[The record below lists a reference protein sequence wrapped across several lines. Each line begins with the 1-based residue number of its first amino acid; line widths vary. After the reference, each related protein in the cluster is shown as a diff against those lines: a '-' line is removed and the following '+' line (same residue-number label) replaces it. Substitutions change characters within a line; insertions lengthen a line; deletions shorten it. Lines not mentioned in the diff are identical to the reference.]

1 MTRSEA
7 NKMINDAL
15 TLEIFEALM
24 AQDTINPPGNE
35 KRGALCLKEIFDRE
49 GIPCEVQDLGD
60 NRANFIASFGEGD
73 KILEYSGH
81 LDVVPCV
88 GNWQHTAI
96 GTTEEGELIYGRGA
110 CDMKGGVAAMC
121 SAAIS
126 MFRDKTPLNGQ
137 IRLTFVADEEDA
149 NLGMHAFL
157 DSHKAATYTILGEPT
172 DLHVAIAHR
181 GVGRYYID
189 LLGHACHAALRST
202 EETAVAKAARAVM
215 AIEDLNKQLESM
227 THDVLPSP
235 SIVVTMVQGYEKD
248 NVVPGKVRLLVDFRV
263 LPGMTEPQTRKLVQD
278 ALDAHGIVGYE
289 LIKHFFMPGGEVAQA
304 HPFVSACVEQAEK
317 LNERKE
323 APQAFGASCEQ
334 CFLVEAGSATVIIG
348 PGSLDQAHT
357 VDEFVEKA
365 QLLRAAKLYREI
377 AMDVLK

>member
-1 MTRSEA
+1 
-7 NKMINDAL
+7 MINDAL

-60 NRANFIASFGEGD
+60 NRANFIASFGGGD

-278 ALDAHGIVGYE
+278 ALDAHGIVGFE
-289 LIKHFFMPGGEVAQA
+289 LTKHFFMPGGEVAQA

>member
-1 MTRSEA
+1 
-7 NKMINDAL
+7 MINDAL

-88 GNWQHTAI
+88 GDWQHTAI
-96 GTTEEGELIYGRGA
+96 GTTEEGDLIYGRGA

-278 ALDAHGIVGYE
+278 ALDAHGIVGFE
-289 LIKHFFMPGGEVAQA
+289 LTKHFFMPGGEVAQA

-357 VDEFVEKA
+357 VDEFVEKV

>member
-1 MTRSEA
+1 
-7 NKMINDAL
+7 MINDAL

-49 GIPCEVQDLGD
+49 GIPCEVQDLGN

-88 GNWQHTAI
+88 GDWQHTAI

-278 ALDAHGIVGYE
+278 ALDAHGIVGFE
-289 LIKHFFMPGGEVAQA
+289 LTKHFFMPGGEVAQV

>member
-1 MTRSEA
+1 
-7 NKMINDAL
+7 MINDAL

-35 KRGALCLKEIFDRE
+35 KRGVLCLKEIFDRE

-88 GNWQHTAI
+88 GDWQHTAI
-96 GTTEEGELIYGRGA
+96 GTTEEGDLIYGRGA

-278 ALDAHGIVGYE
+278 ALDAHGIVGFE
-289 LIKHFFMPGGEVAQA
+289 LTKHFFMPGGEVAQA

>member
-1 MTRSEA
+1 
-7 NKMINDAL
+7 MINDAL

-88 GNWQHTAI
+88 GDWQHTAI
-96 GTTEEGELIYGRGA
+96 GTTEEGDLIYGRGA

-278 ALDAHGIVGYE
+278 ALDAHGIVGFE
-289 LIKHFFMPGGEVAQA
+289 LTKHFFMPGGEVAQA

-365 QLLRAAKLYREI
+365 QLLRAEKLYREI

>member
-1 MTRSEA
+1 
-7 NKMINDAL
+7 MINDAL

-49 GIPCEVQDLGD
+49 GIPCEVQDLGN
-60 NRANFIASFGEGD
+60 NRTNFIASFGEGD

-88 GNWQHTAI
+88 GDWQHTAI

-278 ALDAHGIVGYE
+278 ALDAHGIVGFE
-289 LIKHFFMPGGEVAQA
+289 LTKHFFMPGGEVAQA

>member
-1 MTRSEA
+1 
-7 NKMINDAL
+7 MINDAL

-88 GNWQHTAI
+88 GDWQHTAI
-96 GTTEEGELIYGRGA
+96 GTTEEGDLIYGRGA

-202 EETAVAKAARAVM
+202 EETAVAKAARSVM

-278 ALDAHGIVGYE
+278 ALDAHGIVGFE
-289 LIKHFFMPGGEVAQA
+289 LTKHFFMPGGEVAQA

>member
-1 MTRSEA
+1 
-7 NKMINDAL
+7 MINDAL

-49 GIPCEVQDLGD
+49 GIPCEVQDLGN

-88 GNWQHTAI
+88 GDWQHTAI
-96 GTTEEGELIYGRGA
+96 GTTEEGDLIYGRGA

-278 ALDAHGIVGYE
+278 ALDAHGIVGFE
-289 LIKHFFMPGGEVAQA
+289 LTKHFFMPGGEVAQA

-334 CFLVEAGSATVIIG
+334 CVLVEAGSATVIIG

>member
-1 MTRSEA
+1 M
-7 NKMINDAL
+7 
-15 TLEIFEALM
+15 
-24 AQDTINPPGNE
+24 
-35 KRGALCLKEIFDRE
+35 
-49 GIPCEVQDLGD
+49 QDLGD

-88 GNWQHTAI
+88 GDWQHTAI
-96 GTTEEGELIYGRGA
+96 GTTEEGDLIYGRGA

-278 ALDAHGIVGYE
+278 ALDAHGIVGFE
-289 LIKHFFMPGGEVAQA
+289 LTKHFFMPGGEVAQA

>member
-1 MTRSEA
+1 
-7 NKMINDAL
+7 MINDAL

-24 AQDTINPPGNE
+24 AQNTINPPGNE

-289 LIKHFFMPGGEVAQA
+289 LTKHFFMPGGEVAQA

>member
-1 MTRSEA
+1 
-7 NKMINDAL
+7 MINDAL

-24 AQDTINPPGNE
+24 AQNTINPPGNE

-96 GTTEEGELIYGRGA
+96 GTTEEGDLIYGRGA

-215 AIEDLNKQLESM
+215 AIEDLNKQLENM

-235 SIVVTMVQGYEKD
+235 SIAVTMVQGYEKD

-278 ALDAHGIVGYE
+278 ALDAHGIVGFE
-289 LIKHFFMPGGEVAQA
+289 LTKHFFMPGGEVAQA

>member
-1 MTRSEA
+1 
-7 NKMINDAL
+7 MINDAL

-202 EETAVAKAARAVM
+202 EETAVAKAARAVI

-278 ALDAHGIVGYE
+278 ALDAHGIVGFE
-289 LIKHFFMPGGEVAQA
+289 LTKHFFMPGGEVAQA

>member
-1 MTRSEA
+1 
-7 NKMINDAL
+7 MINDAL

-88 GNWQHTAI
+88 GDWQHTAI
-96 GTTEEGELIYGRGA
+96 GTTEEGDLIYGRGA

-263 LPGMTEPQTRKLVQD
+263 LPGMTETQTRKLVQD
-278 ALDAHGIVGYE
+278 ALDAHGIVGFE
-289 LIKHFFMPGGEVAQA
+289 LTKHFFMPGGEVAQA

-377 AMDVLK
+377 AVDVLK

>member
-1 MTRSEA
+1 
-7 NKMINDAL
+7 MINDAL

-278 ALDAHGIVGYE
+278 ALDAHGIVGFE
-289 LIKHFFMPGGEVAQA
+289 LTKHFFMPGGEVAQA

-365 QLLRAAKLYREI
+365 QLLRAAKLYRDI

>member
-1 MTRSEA
+1 
-7 NKMINDAL
+7 MINDAL

-278 ALDAHGIVGYE
+278 ALDAHGIVGFE
-289 LIKHFFMPGGEVAQA
+289 LTKHFFMPGGEVAQA
-304 HPFVSACVEQAEK
+304 HPFVSACVKQAEK

>member
-1 MTRSEA
+1 
-7 NKMINDAL
+7 MINDAL
-15 TLEIFEALM
+15 TLEIFETLM

-88 GNWQHTAI
+88 GDWQHTAI
-96 GTTEEGELIYGRGA
+96 GTTEEGDLIYGRGA

-278 ALDAHGIVGYE
+278 ALDAHGIVGFE
-289 LIKHFFMPGGEVAQA
+289 LTKHFFMPGGEVAQA

>member
-1 MTRSEA
+1 
-7 NKMINDAL
+7 MINDAL

-88 GNWQHTAI
+88 GDWQHTAI
-96 GTTEEGELIYGRGA
+96 GTTEQGELIYGRGA

-278 ALDAHGIVGYE
+278 ALDAHGIVGFE
-289 LIKHFFMPGGEVAQA
+289 LTKHFFMPGGEVAQA

>member
-1 MTRSEA
+1 
-7 NKMINDAL
+7 MINDAL

-88 GNWQHTAI
+88 GDWQHTAI

-278 ALDAHGIVGYE
+278 ALDAHGIVGFE
-289 LIKHFFMPGGEVAQA
+289 LTKHFFMPGGEVAQA

-377 AMDVLK
+377 AIDVLK

>member
-1 MTRSEA
+1 
-7 NKMINDAL
+7 MINDAL

-348 PGSLDQAHT
+348 PGSLDQAHS

>member
-1 MTRSEA
+1 
-7 NKMINDAL
+7 MINDAL

-88 GNWQHTAI
+88 GDWQHTAI
-96 GTTEEGELIYGRGA
+96 GTTEEGDLIYGRGA

-278 ALDAHGIVGYE
+278 ALDAHGIVGFE
-289 LIKHFFMPGGEVAQA
+289 LTKHFFMPGGEVAQA
-304 HPFVSACVEQAEK
+304 HPFVSACVAQAEK

>member
-1 MTRSEA
+1 
-7 NKMINDAL
+7 MINDAL

-24 AQDTINPPGNE
+24 AQNTINPPGNE

-88 GNWQHTAI
+88 GDWQHTAI
-96 GTTEEGELIYGRGA
+96 GTTEEGDLIYGRGA

-263 LPGMTEPQTRKLVQD
+263 LPGMTETQTRKLVQD
-278 ALDAHGIVGYE
+278 ALDAHGIVGFE
-289 LIKHFFMPGGEVAQA
+289 LTKHFFMPGGEVAQA

-365 QLLRAAKLYREI
+365 QLLRATKLYREI

>member
-1 MTRSEA
+1 
-7 NKMINDAL
+7 MINDAL

-60 NRANFIASFGEGD
+60 NRANFIASFGGGD

-96 GTTEEGELIYGRGA
+96 GTTEEGDLIYGRGA

-278 ALDAHGIVGYE
+278 ALDAHGIVGFE
-289 LIKHFFMPGGEVAQA
+289 LTKHFFMPGGEVAQA

>member
-1 MTRSEA
+1 
-7 NKMINDAL
+7 MINDAL

-88 GNWQHTAI
+88 GDWQHTAI

-248 NVVPGKVRLLVDFRV
+248 TVVPGKVRLLVDFRV

-278 ALDAHGIVGYE
+278 ALDAHGIVGFE
-289 LIKHFFMPGGEVAQA
+289 LTKHFFMPGGEVAQA

>member
-1 MTRSEA
+1 
-7 NKMINDAL
+7 MINDAL

-157 DSHKAATYTILGEPT
+157 DSHKAATYTSLGEPT

-278 ALDAHGIVGYE
+278 ALDAHGIVGFE
-289 LIKHFFMPGGEVAQA
+289 LTKHFFMPGGEVAQA

>member
-1 MTRSEA
+1 
-7 NKMINDAL
+7 MINDAL

-88 GNWQHTAI
+88 GDWQHTAI

-278 ALDAHGIVGYE
+278 ALDAHGSVGYE
-289 LIKHFFMPGGEVAQA
+289 LTKHFFMPGGEVAQA

>member
-1 MTRSEA
+1 
-7 NKMINDAL
+7 MINDAL

-49 GIPCEVQDLGD
+49 GIPCEVQDLGN

-88 GNWQHTAI
+88 GDWQHTAI
-96 GTTEEGELIYGRGA
+96 GTTEEGDLIYGRGA

-157 DSHKAATYTILGEPT
+157 DSHKAATYTSLGEPT

-278 ALDAHGIVGYE
+278 ALDAHGIVGFE
-289 LIKHFFMPGGEVAQA
+289 LTKHFFMPGGEVAQA

>member
-1 MTRSEA
+1 
-7 NKMINDAL
+7 MINDAL

-49 GIPCEVQDLGD
+49 GSPCEVQDLGD

-96 GTTEEGELIYGRGA
+96 GTTEEGDLIYGRGA

-278 ALDAHGIVGYE
+278 ALDAHGIVGFE
-289 LIKHFFMPGGEVAQA
+289 LTKHFFMPGGEVAQA

>member
-1 MTRSEA
+1 
-7 NKMINDAL
+7 MINDAL

-88 GNWQHTAI
+88 GDWQHTAI
-96 GTTEEGELIYGRGA
+96 GTTEEGNLIYGRGA

-263 LPGMTEPQTRKLVQD
+263 LPGMTELQTRKLVQD
-278 ALDAHGIVGYE
+278 ALDAHGIVGFE
-289 LIKHFFMPGGEVAQA
+289 LTKHFFMPGGEVAQA

>member
-1 MTRSEA
+1 
-7 NKMINDAL
+7 MINDAL

-24 AQDTINPPGNE
+24 AQNTINPPGNE

-278 ALDAHGIVGYE
+278 ALDAHGIVGFE
-289 LIKHFFMPGGEVAQA
+289 LTKHFFMPGGEVAQA

-334 CFLVEAGSATVIIG
+334 CFLVEAGSATVVIG

>member
-1 MTRSEA
+1 
-7 NKMINDAL
+7 MINDAL

-88 GNWQHTAI
+88 GDWQHTAI
-96 GTTEEGELIYGRGA
+96 GTTEEGDLIYGRGA

-157 DSHKAATYTILGEPT
+157 DSLKAATYTILGEPT

-278 ALDAHGIVGYE
+278 ALDAHGIVGFE
-289 LIKHFFMPGGEVAQA
+289 LTKHFFMPGGEVAQA

-334 CFLVEAGSATVIIG
+334 CFLVEAGSATVVIG

>member
-1 MTRSEA
+1 
-7 NKMINDAL
+7 MINDAL

-24 AQDTINPPGNE
+24 VQDTINPPGNE

-289 LIKHFFMPGGEVAQA
+289 LTKHFFMPGGEVAQA

>member
-1 MTRSEA
+1 
-7 NKMINDAL
+7 MINDAL

-189 LLGHACHAALRST
+189 LFGHACHAALRST

-289 LIKHFFMPGGEVAQA
+289 LTKHFFMPGGEVAQA

>member
-1 MTRSEA
+1 
-7 NKMINDAL
+7 MINDAL

-35 KRGALCLKEIFDRE
+35 KRGALCLKDIFDRE

-88 GNWQHTAI
+88 GDWQHTAI
-96 GTTEEGELIYGRGA
+96 GTTEEGDLIYGRGA

-278 ALDAHGIVGYE
+278 ALDAHGIVGFE
-289 LIKHFFMPGGEVAQA
+289 LTKHFFMPGGEVAQA

-334 CFLVEAGSATVIIG
+334 CFLVEAGSATVVIG

>member
-1 MTRSEA
+1 
-7 NKMINDAL
+7 MINDAL

-289 LIKHFFMPGGEVAQA
+289 LTKHFFMPGGEVAQA

>member
-1 MTRSEA
+1 
-7 NKMINDAL
+7 MINDAL

-278 ALDAHGIVGYE
+278 ALDTHGIVGFE
-289 LIKHFFMPGGEVAQA
+289 LTKHFFMPGGEVAQA

>member
-1 MTRSEA
+1 
-7 NKMINDAL
+7 MINDAL

-126 MFRDKTPLNGQ
+126 MFHDKTPLNGQ

-278 ALDAHGIVGYE
+278 ALDAHGIVGFE
-289 LIKHFFMPGGEVAQA
+289 LTKHFFMPGGEVAQA
-304 HPFVSACVEQAEK
+304 HPFVSACVGQAEK